1 MATGT
6 GGKTLTA
13 VLLWASLAV
22 PVLLAGFTSRTAHPL
37 AWWGAFTCL
46 AVIGAGVALGRAR
59 PLAAMLLGSGLWLVE
74 ATRGNPFTVLA
85 AMAVFAYLAGVRMD
99 RAGQAVAA
107 LGGLLVLAGTVTP
120 LVSDAGAG
128 FVAVSGA
135 VLGAVVPWLAG
146 RARRQYLLLAR
157 EGWERAEELERA
169 QRLIAE
175 QARARERTR
184 IAGDMHDLLGH
195 ELGLVALRI
204 GGLEVAPGLD
214 ERYRL
219 AAGEARRAVTAA
231 SERLQEIVD
240 MLHHDTG
247 TAQEEGVPELVE
259 RARAAGM
266 RVELRTVG
274 EGPLPNGSRPDGPPS
289 GGPPS
294 GGPLSGGSLSGGSL
308 PSAMAERAL
317 RRVVQEGLT
326 NSAKHAPG
334 APVIVTVEHLA
345 TETVVTVT
353 TGPARRPQ
361 DRASGG
367 HGLEGLRERVRLC
380 GGSLR
385 AGPKNEG
392 FGRFGEPARGAGL
405 GRGAGREPGEG
416 AGIEPA
422 GEPGEGFELS
432 ARLPHAPGQI
442 AEPGPVSVSATHL
455 ARARLRARRTRVTAV
470 VTAVTAVTVVTLVVV
485 AFMIYDAAS
494 SVLVPEDFQR
504 LRPGQDQ
511 TAVARVLPGRS
522 RIDGPVPGE
531 PARPRGADCRYYGT
545 HANPFD
551 ASHRELFRLCFA
563 GGRLVSKDFLPA
575 NRSP

>member
-6 GGKTLTA
+6 RGKALTA
-13 VLLWASLAV
+13 VLLWVVLAV
-22 PVLLAGFTSRTAHPL
+22 PVLWAGFTSRMAHPL
-37 AWWGAFTCL
+37 SWWGALTCL
-46 AVIGAGVALGRAR
+46 AVIGAGVALGRR
-59 PLAAMLLGSGLWLVE
+59 HPLVALLLGSGLWLVE
-74 ATRGNPFTVLA
+74 VMRGNPFTVFA
-85 AMAVFAYLAGVRMD
+85 ALVAFCYLAGVRMD
-99 RAGQAVAA
+99 RAGRAVAA

-120 LVSDAGAG
+120 LVRDAGAG
-128 FVAVSGA
+128 FVAVAGA

-146 RARRQYLLLAR
+146 RARRQYVLLAR

-169 QRLIAE
+169 QRVIAE

-214 ERYRL
+214 ERYRQ

-240 MLHHDTG
+240 MLHRDVG
-247 TAQEEGVPELVE
+247 SAQEESVPELVE

-274 EGPLPNGSRPDGPPS
+274 DGPHPV
-289 GGPPS
+289 
-294 GGPLSGGSLSGGSL
+294 
-308 PSAMAERAL
+308 AMAERAL

-334 APVIVTVEHLA
+334 APVTVTVEHLHS
-345 TETVVTVT
+345 ETVVTVT
-353 TGPARRPQ
+353 TAPSLGQPGDPG
-361 DRASGG
+361 SGG

-385 AGPKNEG
+385 AGPRSEG
-392 FGRFGEPARGAGL
+392 PDGEYGRHARKRDMGLNRKHSGYGGLAQASDAGFDGRRGGPVRERGAG
-405 GRGAGREPGEG
+405 
-416 AGIEPA
+416 
-422 GEPGEGFELS
+422 FEVR
-432 ARLPHAPGQI
+432 ARLPRVPGPI
-442 AEPGPVSVSATHL
+442 AEPDPPSISAAHL
-455 ARARLRARRTRVTAV
+455 ARARLRARRTRVTAI
-470 VTAVTAVTVVTLVVV
+470 VTAVTAGAVVTLLVV
-485 AFMIYDAAS
+485 AFTVYDAVT
-494 SVLVPEDFQR
+494 SVLTPHDFQG

-511 TAVARVLPGRS
+511 AAVARVLPGRS
-522 RIDGPVPGE
+522 RIDGPVSGE
-531 PARPRGADCRYYGT
+531 PARPPGASCRYYGT

-551 ASHRELFRLCFA
+551 ASHSELFRLCFA
-563 GGRLVSKDFLPA
+563 DGHLVSKDFLPTD
-575 NRSP
+575 RGP